1 MKPTK
6 NERYLMGFVGVVAL
20 CAIVFTYVNASKKQ
34 SQTKVS
40 ECSVYVPTSGA
51 VVLTECADKKGK

>member
-1 MKPTK
+1 MVPTK
-6 NERYLMGFVGVVAL
+6 NEKYLMGFVWAVAL
-20 CAIVFTYVNASKKQ
+20 CAIVFAYVSASKKQ

>member
-1 MKPTK
+1 MVPTK
-6 NERYLMGFVGVVAL
+6 NEKYLMGFVWAVAL
-20 CAIVFTYVNASKKQ
+20 CAIFFAHVSASKKQ

-51 VVLTECADKKGK
+51 VVLTECTDKKGE

>member
-1 MKPTK
+1 MEPTK
-6 NERYLMGFVGVVAL
+6 NEKYVMGFVWVVAL
-20 CAIVFTYVNASKKQ
+20 CAIVFTYVSASKKQ

-51 VVLTECADKKGK
+51 VVLTECADKKGE